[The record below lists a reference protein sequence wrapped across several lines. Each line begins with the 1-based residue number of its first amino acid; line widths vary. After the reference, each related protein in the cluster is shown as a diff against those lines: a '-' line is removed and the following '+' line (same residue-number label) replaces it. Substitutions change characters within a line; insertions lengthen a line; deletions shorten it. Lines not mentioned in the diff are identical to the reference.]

1 MVNEEWRPVVGYE
14 GFYMVSSLGNVRL
27 LDRSGFRKN
36 GRFFQVRSKLKKPY
50 LTKLGYYRLHM
61 EKNKQTKHIFVHR
74 LVAEAFIPN
83 PENKPFINHINGIK
97 TDNRVENLEWCTASE
112 NLIHSYKFLGR
123 KGPQRFGKNNPMC
136 KIVLKIK
143 DGVVIEEFF
152 GAKAAAESIGVR
164 TDTISKVCAGKYKTH
179 KGVLVTTCKGFVW
192 KYKNKKD

>member
-1 MVNEEWRPVVGYE
+1 MVRKLATEEKWMPVVGYE

-27 LDRSGFRKN
+27 LERSGIRKN
-36 GRFFQVRSKLKKPY
+36 GRFFKVHSKIKKPY
-50 LTKLGYYRLHM
+50 LTRLGYYRLHM
-61 EKNKQTKHIFVHR
+61 ERDKQSRHIFVHR
-74 LVAEAFIPN
+74 MVAEAFIPN

-123 KGPQRFGKNNPMC
+123 KGAQRFGKDNPVC
-136 KIVLKIK
+136 KIILKIK

-152 GAKAAAESIGVR
+152 GAKAAAESVCGR
-164 TDTISKVCAGKYKTH
+164 ADTIRRACTGKYK
-179 KGVLVTTCKGFVW
+179 TCKGFVW